1 MQTTIVGRAHARRQC
16 PLQSSVSPDLVSA
29 LVHTIELKDQSTAA
43 HTWRVVLYT
52 RALAEHAG
60 LPHERIARLTTAAAL
75 HDVGK
80 IDVPDGVLQKP
91 GPLTPDERAIM
102 EMHAALGH
110 ERMLRMGEED
120 PDVLALVRSHHER
133 LDGMGYPDG
142 LRGEAIPLPA
152 RYFAV
157 IDSFDAMTSI
167 RPYRA
172 ATGVRAAEHAIAELH
187 AGAGTRYF
195 PEGVQ
200 LLDGLYRQGRLAWIL
215 DYFNDT
221 CPVNFEHDGLDA
233 VLRSL
238 KK

>member
-1 MQTTIVGRAHARRQC
+1 MT
-16 PLQSSVSPDLVSA
+16 LQSLVTPDLVSA
-29 LVHTIELKDQSTAA
+29 LVHTIELKDLSTAA

-52 RALAEHAG
+52 RALAEEAG
-60 LPHERIARLTTAAAL
+60 LTHERIAHLTTAAAL

-80 IDVPDGVLQKP
+80 IEVPDAVLQKP
-91 GPLTPDERAIM
+91 GPLTPQERTIM
-102 EMHAALGH
+102 ETHAALGH

-133 LDGMGYPDG
+133 LDGDGYPDRLKG
-142 LRGEAIPLPA
+142 DAIPLPA

-167 RPYRA
+167 RPYRVQ
-172 ATGVRAAEHAIAELH
+172 TGVKAAEHAIEELH
-187 AGAGTRYF
+187 AGAGAHYW
-195 PEGVQ
+195 PDAVH
-200 LLDGLYRQGRLAWIL
+200 LLDRLYRAGKLSWIL
-215 DYFNDT
+215 EYFNDS

-233 VLRSL
+233 VLGKL